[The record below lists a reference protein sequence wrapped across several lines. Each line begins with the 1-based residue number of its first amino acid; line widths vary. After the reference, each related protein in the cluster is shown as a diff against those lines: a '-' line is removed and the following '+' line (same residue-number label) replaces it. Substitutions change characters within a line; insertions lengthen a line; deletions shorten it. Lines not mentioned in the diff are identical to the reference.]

1 MSAYSYRDEAGFSK
15 FLVVLIVL
23 SALLNSVAVGSSVML
38 YDMLVAVQKGA
49 EVTDEVANAHD
60 ARQLVIGLV
69 QLAAAIFIGIIF
81 LMWVYRMC
89 RNAHSIENAKLDI
102 TPGWAVGW
110 YFVPVANLWKPYQ
123 AMKETYEAFINRE
136 NDSMILPLWWFAWIV
151 ASIMARVSTRFATE
165 TDTLDQIM
173 TGVQVTIITD
183 VIAVFL
189 DVVAI
194 LMVVTVSRAC
204 NERFAVDHFEAATE
218 DWE

>member
-1 MSAYSYRDEAGFSK
+1 MSAYTYRDETGFSK
-15 FLVVLIVL
+15 FLVALIVL

-49 EVTDEVANAHD
+49 EVTDEVANAHE

-89 RNAHSIENAKLDI
+89 RNAHSIENAKIEI

-110 YFVPVANLWKPYQ
+110 YFVPLANLWKPYQ

-136 NDSMILPLWWFAWIV
+136 NDSMILPPLV
-151 ASIMARVSTRFATE
+151 VR
-165 TDTLDQIM
+165 LDCGEHHGAGLNPVRSGDRY
-173 TGVQVTIITD
+173 TGPD
-183 VIAVFL
+183 Y
-189 DVVAI
+189 DGGPGHD
-194 LMVVTVSRAC
+194 C
-204 NERFAVDHFEAATE
+204 Y
-218 DWE
+218 